1 MEVNLAYY
9 RLRDWKKF
17 LKMIDD
23 RDSVH
28 DSWEDWHKSFL
39 RTKHT
44 LISKGFIVNDFIVDL
59 DKLKVYCSNIGVK
72 INGKARSQ
80 FVSNIQ

>member
-9 RLRDWKKF
+9 RRKDWKNF

-23 RDSVH
+23 KDSMH

-39 RTKHT
+39 RTKQI

-59 DKLKVYCSNIGVK
+59 DKLKIYCSNKGLK
-72 INGKARSQ
+72 IDGKARSQ
-80 FVSNIQ
+80 FVSNIK